1 MARRKLKVQASDDS
15 ACECA
20 ADTAPEK
27 KKKGRKT
34 STKKVA
40 KKTVAGYKLLK
51 RDENALVKQYAQ
63 LEKLF
68 GDITEKVNQ
77 FCYDNGNKKAKATE
91 ANKSITAFMKDVRL
105 MQKSIKNAKESLKPV
120 YS

>member
-1 MARRKLKVQASDDS
+1 MARRKLKAKEANETDAST
-15 ACECA
+15 
-20 ADTAPEK
+20 TASNEE
-27 KKKGRKT
+27 
-34 STKKVA
+34 TKKTRKKVTA
-40 KKTVAGYKLLK
+40 KKEIAGYKLLK

-63 LEKLF
+63 LEQLF

-77 FCYDNGNKKAKATE
+77 FCYDNGDKKAKATE
-91 ANKSITAFMKDVRL
+91 ANKSITVFMKDVRQ